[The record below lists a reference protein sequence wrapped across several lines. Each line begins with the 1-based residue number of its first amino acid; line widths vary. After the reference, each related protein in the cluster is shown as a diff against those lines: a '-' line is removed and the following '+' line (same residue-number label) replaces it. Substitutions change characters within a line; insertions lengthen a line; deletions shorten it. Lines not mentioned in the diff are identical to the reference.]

1 MARQALMRL
10 TNEALRAKLTE
21 ANLDTTGTK
30 VALVERLLQHE
41 ASYVQGSSGL
51 RTTRPRG
58 HANRQ
63 LTSSE
68 SEGDEDAANPSD
80 VPSET
85 PDAGAEGAA
94 ASVPEVPSGTS
105 ASGSEETSET
115 PSYDHPAPEIE
126 TDYRR
131 RPSGRRATRSPQ
143 QADNSDQTQLP
154 KGQEWLPQ
162 QKVLGQG
169 SCQEEQD
176 LGRRTRSCQEAEI
189 LPYLG

>member
-58 HANRQ
+58 HANCQ

-115 PSYDHPAPEIE
+115 PTITQRRRSRRTTDDAATGVGLPGLHSRRILRCVK
-126 TDYRR
+126 TDY
-131 RPSGRRATRSPQ
+131 T
-143 QADNSDQTQLP
+143 
-154 KGQEWLPQ
+154 
-162 QKVLGQG
+162 
-169 SCQEEQD
+169 
-176 LGRRTRSCQEAEI
+176 
-189 LPYLG
+189 